1 MVALTDRV
9 KQNRLTIEVQEIA
22 ADTTAIRSLDWD
34 RERFDIEFGLQN
46 GTTYNS
52 FIIRGEK

>member
-22 ADTTAIRSLDWD
+22 ADTTAIR
-34 RERFDIEFGLQN
+34 FPGLGSGQ
-46 GTTYNS
+46 
-52 FIIRGEK
+52 I